1 MVINVCYLHLSTF
14 FFEVR
19 ICQTQKSDGL
29 SPTDCLHYSHM
40 SQHIPNSD
48 GAGKTSHWGCSFSE
62 CKIKPIEKKSI
73 RILILF
79 DMQHQ
84 HTLKGPRH
92 DLSLK
97 FRIFFFI
104 DFLCLEWLLLMLYQI
119 LKVKDSLSYKQ
130 NIQSSLL
137 LFTYVL
143 LWYMFNQ
150 IMFFWGGNNSIHV
163 HIKLFYIVCL
173 ESFCQK
179 K

>member
-1 MVINVCYLHLSTF
+1 
-14 FFEVR
+14 
-19 ICQTQKSDGL
+19 
-29 SPTDCLHYSHM
+29 
-40 SQHIPNSD
+40 
-48 GAGKTSHWGCSFSE
+48 
-62 CKIKPIEKKSI
+62 
-73 RILILF
+73 
-79 DMQHQ
+79 MQHQ

-143 LWYMFNQ
+143 VWYMFNQ